1 MFFVA
6 ITDRQNLKNIE
17 EVRRLNQA
25 VVRALDS
32 ELRKF
37 PPKVPVKGDVSVTTK
52 LLNKRGAL
60 RYVNQRFKNLIYL
73 ISFFFMM
80 YSFYLFFIYREISY
94 LHTEAL
100 ARFWSGLSTQIE
112 FPALHRE
119 LFPT

>member
-73 ISFFFMM
+73 ISFFFHDV
-80 YSFYLFFIYREISY
+80 LILPFFH
-94 LHTEAL
+94 LQ
-100 ARFWSGLSTQIE
+100 GN
-112 FPALHRE
+112 
-119 LFPT
+119 